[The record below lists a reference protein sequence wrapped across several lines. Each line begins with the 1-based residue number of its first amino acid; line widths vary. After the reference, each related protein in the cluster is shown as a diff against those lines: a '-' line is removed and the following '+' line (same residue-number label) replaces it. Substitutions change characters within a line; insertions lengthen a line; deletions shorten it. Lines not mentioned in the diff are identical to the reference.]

1 MLKNYLLVA
10 IGGMT
15 GSLLRYGMS
24 QLVRSASFPSATLL
38 VNLVGSFAIGI
49 ILGCYSTNS
58 SQDESLRLLLAT
70 GLCGGFT
77 TFSAFSAENWQLIQ
91 NGNYST
97 ALLYIAATL
106 LLGIGATAF
115 GFILTKN

>member
-10 IGGMT
+10 VGGMT
-15 GSLLRYGMS
+15 GSILRYGMS
-24 QLVRSASFPSATLL
+24 QLVKSTSFPFATLL
-38 VNLVGSFAIGI
+38 VNLIGSFAIGI
-49 ILGCYSTNS
+49 ILGCCPANS
-58 SQDESLRLLLAT
+58 NQHDSLRLLLAT

-77 TFSAFSAENWQLIQ
+77 TFSAFSAENWQFIQ
-91 NGNYST
+91 NGNYSA

-106 LLGIGATAF
+106 LLGIGATAI